1 MKKVLADF
9 ADDADFSGRNI
20 LKLFSRKV
28 AKCFAKY
35 AKIFKVFLSF
45 RRNLNSKFSVIICRD
60 SCGMT
65 KWMLIF
71 NADFSV
77 NEKLKG
83 VYSPDCSGNPAVSIG
98 LSNGTRNCNEK
109 QD

>member
-9 ADDADFSGRNI
+9 ADDTDFSGRNI

-35 AKIFKVFLSF
+35 AQILTVFLSF
-45 RRNLNSKFSVIICRD
+45 RRNLNSKFSVIICREIPAEIED
-60 SCGMT
+60 SMKSMT

-77 NEKLKG
+77 KE
-83 VYSPDCSGNPAVSIG
+83 
-98 LSNGTRNCNEK
+98 
-109 QD
+109 

>member
-1 MKKVLADF
+1 MMKKVLADF
-9 ADDADFSGRNI
+9 ADVTDFSGRNI

-35 AKIFKVFLSF
+35 AKIFNVFLSF
-45 RRNLNSKFSVIICRD
+45 RRNLNSKLSVIICRD

-77 NEKLKG
+77 KE
-83 VYSPDCSGNPAVSIG
+83 
-98 LSNGTRNCNEK
+98 
-109 QD
+109 